1 MRQFL
6 GIVLGVLLSVVLVPS
21 IAHAAYYSWTSY
33 QFGGS
38 YPSALEACI
47 AVSNYNLGGNIK
59 HGTATVSDYSLGG
72 KRCHFVRDDGTTW
85 TSNTTY
91 RVTRLGDSCPPDTTY
106 NSETGGCEAPNA
118 CSETENVTLFHM
130 FRSGITR
137 SNAYDPWPSGA
148 EIETPVTVCASGCRY
163 SGANYTGDIPC
174 AAARDGDPLVQYCIA
189 GFLGMGVECQAGDAP
204 YQSSTSQP
212 SESPGESGEGDPA
225 PEPIEPDPAS
235 PEYACRLVPGFQWT
249 GTQCVSALEEPA
261 PSPNP
266 DSPEPGSPG
275 GGGSGS
281 GSDGGSGDDG
291 GTGGTGED
299 PSGPGDPSTGS
310 GGSQSENPNNVLG
323 TECDQTLQCTGDAY
337 ECALLYH
344 TKKSRCDLEE
354 SLDFEAQRPQIEAL
368 LQGDEYTLD
377 QDEIDIPS
385 FIGEGARFLPG
396 TCPPPISIPLS
407 GHTYSFNTA
416 PFCTFASELGN
427 LIVAFAAL
435 AAALYVGRAFGGE

>member
-1 MRQFL
+1 
-6 GIVLGVLLSVVLVPS
+6 
-21 IAHAAYYSWTSY
+21 
-33 QFGGS
+33 
-38 YPSALEACI
+38 
-47 AVSNYNLGGNIK
+47 
-59 HGTATVSDYSLGG
+59 
-72 KRCHFVRDDGTTW
+72 
-85 TSNTTY
+85 
-91 RVTRLGDSCPPDTTY
+91 
-106 NSETGGCEAPNA
+106 
-118 CSETENVTLFHM
+118 M

>member
-1 MRQFL
+1 MRR
-6 GIVLGVLLSVVLVPS
+6 VLGVLFSVLFSSGLLPS
-21 IAHAAYYSWTSY
+21 ISHAQDSYYSWYVSDNGTST
-33 QFGGS
+33 GAT
-38 YPSALEACI
+38 PREACEARFSARGYGSVDSVTI
-47 AVSNYNLGGNIK
+47 ETPTRAK
-59 HGTATVSDYSLGG
+59 
-72 KRCHFVRDDGTTW
+72 CEHFREGQGPI
-85 TSNTTY
+85 NRYAY
-91 RVTRLGDSCPPDTTY
+91 RTGSSCPPDTTY